1 MNYIKKILLIAKI
14 FTPNKNIE
22 LKEFFMTT
30 LITSLTKQNP
40 NIAKIEAHI
49 TVAILDEVF
58 EQVLEYAEGK
68 Q

>member
-22 LKEFFMTT
+22 LKELFMTT

-49 TVAILDEVF
+49 AVAILDEVF
-58 EQVLEYAEGK
+58 AQVLEYAEGK
-68 Q
+68 